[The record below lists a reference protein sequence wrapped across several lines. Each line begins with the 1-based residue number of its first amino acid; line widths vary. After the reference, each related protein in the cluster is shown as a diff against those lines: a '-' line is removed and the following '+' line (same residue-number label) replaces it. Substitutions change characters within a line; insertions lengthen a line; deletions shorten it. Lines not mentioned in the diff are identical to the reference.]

1 LKKIIALLLLMVV
14 FGCTDNLEDNI
25 SYMNGY
31 WEIKEVTLPDGS
43 KREYTFSETIDF
55 FEVNDSLIGF
65 RKKMKPNF
73 DGTFS
78 TSEDAEALQIKIEND
93 SLNIYYSTPYA
104 KWKETILDV
113 SEDQIVIQNQAKLRY
128 TYKRYE
134 PLELD

>member
-1 LKKIIALLLLMVV
+1 MKKIIALLLLMVV

>member
-1 LKKIIALLLLMVV
+1 MKKIIALLLLMVV
-14 FGCTDNLEDNI
+14 FGCADNLEDNI

-31 WEIKEVTLPDGS
+31 WEIKEVTLADCS

-78 TSEDAEALQIKIEND
+78 TSENAEALQIKIEND
-93 SLNIYYSTPYA
+93 SLNIYYSTPYS

-134 PLELD
+134 PLELN

>member
-1 LKKIIALLLLMVV
+1 MLLMVV
-14 FGCTDNLEDNI
+14 FGCADNLEDNI

-31 WEIKEVTLPDGS
+31 WEIKEVTLADGS

-78 TSEDAEALQIKIEND
+78 TSENAETLQIKIEND

-113 SEDQIVIQNQAKLRY
+113 SKDQIVIQNQAKLRY